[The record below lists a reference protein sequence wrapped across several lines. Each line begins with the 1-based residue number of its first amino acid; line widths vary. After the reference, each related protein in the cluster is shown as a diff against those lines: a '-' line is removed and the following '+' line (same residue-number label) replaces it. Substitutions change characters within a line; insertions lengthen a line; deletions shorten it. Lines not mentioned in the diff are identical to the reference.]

1 MRDSEYLRSGQIS
14 KEEMEFLQNYDPDKY
29 AKPSVTADVVTL
41 TVNED
46 DHLCILLIKRGGYPY
61 KGKWALPGGFMMT
74 DEESVTQAAKRE
86 LFEETGVQDVNLRQ
100 LYTFSDPDRDPRMH
114 VVSVAYTALIPKGS
128 IRVRAG
134 DDAWEAQFFQIGYDV
149 DGMIFQSPNVTI
161 REEDLAFDHKKI
173 IRMAIKRL
181 RSRIKYEPD
190 AFWLL
195 KNKKEFAISELKAIH
210 ETILNEKLDLAN
222 FRKAFFRDYV
232 DTGRVVALNKK
243 SQSKRPAMLYDMVE
257 EGASYEEILSGC

>member
-1 MRDSEYLRSGQIS
+1 MRESAYLKSGQLS
-14 KEEMEFLQNYDPDKY
+14 AEEKAFLESYDPERYK
-29 AKPSVTADVVTL
+29 KPSVTADVVTL
-41 TVNED
+41 TLNPED
-46 DHLCILLIKRGGYPY
+46 QLCILLIKRVGYPY
-61 KGKWALPGGFMMT
+61 KGKWALPGGFMET
-74 DEESVTQAAKRE
+74 DMESVTQAAKRE
-86 LFEETGVQDVNLRQ
+86 LYEETGVKDASLRQ

-128 IRVRAG
+128 LRVRAG
-134 DDAWEAQFFQIGYDV
+134 DDAWDAEVFRIAYDV
-149 DGMIFQSPNVTI
+149 DGMTFQCEKGIV
-161 REEDLAFDHKKI
+161 REEDLAFDHARI

-222 FRKAFFRDYV
+222 FRKAFLRDYV
-232 DTGRVVALNKK
+232 DTGRVKPLNKK
-243 SQSKRPAMLYDMVE
+243 SNAKRPAMLYDMTEELVE
-257 EGASYEEILSGC
+257 EEI

>member
-1 MRDSEYLRSGQIS
+1 MRDSEYVRSAQIS
-14 KEEMEFLQNYDPDKY
+14 PEELEFLKEYDPDRYK
-29 AKPSVTADVVTL
+29 KPSVTADIVTL
-41 TVNED
+41 TIDAD
-46 DHLCILLIKRGGYPY
+46 DALCILLIQRGGYPY
-61 KGKWALPGGFMMT
+61 KGKWALPGGFMNT

-86 LFEETGVQDVNLRQ
+86 LYEETGVRDISLRQ

-128 IRVRAG
+128 LKVRAG
-134 DDAWEAQFFQIGYDV
+134 DDAWDARVFRIGFDV
-149 DGMIFQSPNVTI
+149 DGMVFISDATQI
-161 REEDLAFDHKKI
+161 REGDLAFDHAKI

-195 KNKKEFAISELKAIH
+195 RNKKEFAISELKAIH

-243 SQSKRPAMLYDMVE
+243 SNSKRPAMLYDMVE
-257 EGASYEEILSGC
+257 ELPEEDG

>member
-1 MRDSEYLRSGQIS
+1 MKEREYGRSGQIS
-14 KEEMEFLQNYDPDKY
+14 EEEIEFLRNYNPDKY
-29 AKPSVTADVVTL
+29 PKPSVTADIVTL
-41 TVNED
+41 TVNEED
-46 DHLCILLIKRGGYPY
+46 QLCILLIKRGGFPY
-61 KGKWALPGGFMMT
+61 KGKWALPGGFMMV
-74 DEESVTQAAKRE
+74 DQESVTQAAKRE
-86 LFEETGVQDVNLRQ
+86 LMEETGVEDVNLRQ

-128 IRVRAG
+128 IRIRAG
-134 DDAWEAQFFQIGYDV
+134 DDAWEAKFFKIGFDV
-149 DGMIFQSPNVTI
+149 DGVIFQSESLQI

-181 RSRIKYEPD
+181 RSRIKYEAD

-195 KNKKEFAISELKAIH
+195 KNKKEFAISELKAIY

-232 DTGRVVALNKK
+232 DTGRVIALNKK
-243 SQSKRPAMLYDMVE
+243 SHSKRPAMLYEMMEDLMD
-257 EGASYEEILSGC
+257 EEI

>member
-1 MRDSEYLRSGQIS
+1 MKENDYVRSGQLS
-14 KEEMEFLQNYDPDKY
+14 KEELEFLNSYDPDKY
-29 AKPSVTADVVTL
+29 PKPSVTADVVTL
-41 TVNED
+41 TVNEED
-46 DHLCILLIKRGGYPY
+46 QLCILLIKRGGFPY

-74 DEESVTQAAKRE
+74 DQESVTQAAKRE
-86 LFEETGVQDVNLRQ
+86 LLEETGVQDVNLRQ

-128 IRVRAG
+128 IRIRAG
-134 DDAWEAQFFQIGYDV
+134 DDAWEAEFFRIGYDV
-149 DGMIFQSPNVTI
+149 DGLTFHGNSTQI
-161 REEDLAFDHKKI
+161 REEDLAFDHKRI

-195 KNKKEFAISELKAIH
+195 KNKREFAISELKAIY

-243 SQSKRPAMLYDMVE
+243 GGSKRPAMLYEALE
-257 EGASYEEILSGC
+257 EQTDEEA

>member
-1 MRDSEYLRSGQIS
+1 MRDSEYARSSQIS
-14 KEEMEFLQNYDPDKY
+14 PEELEFLKGYDPDRYK
-29 AKPSVTADVVTL
+29 KPSVTADIVTL
-41 TVNED
+41 TIDAD
-46 DHLCILLIKRGGYPY
+46 DALCILLIQRGGYPY
-61 KGKWALPGGFMMT
+61 KGKWALPGGFMNT

-86 LFEETGVQDVNLRQ
+86 LYEETGVRDVSLRQ

-128 IRVRAG
+128 LKVRAG
-134 DDAWEAQFFQIGYDV
+134 DDAWDARIFRIGFDV
-149 DGMIFQSPNVTI
+149 DGMIFMNEALQI
-161 REEDLAFDHKKI
+161 REGDLAFDHAKI

-195 KNKKEFAISELKAIH
+195 RDKKEFAISELKAIH

-232 DTGRVVALNKK
+232 DTGRVRALNKK
-243 SQSKRPAMLYDMVE
+243 STSKRPAMLYDMVE
-257 EGASYEEILSGC
+257 DLTEEET